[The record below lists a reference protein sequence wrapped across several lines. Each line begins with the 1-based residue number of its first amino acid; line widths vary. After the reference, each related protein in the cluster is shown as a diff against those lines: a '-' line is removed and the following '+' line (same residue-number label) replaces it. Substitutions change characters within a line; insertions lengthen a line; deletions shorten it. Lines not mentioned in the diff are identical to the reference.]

1 MLVGQH
7 LLVEC
12 RGQHAHLSDI
22 QLKTLMSKAAL
33 AGGATILFDHF
44 HKFGGHG
51 GITGVLLLAE
61 SHITV
66 HTWPELDY
74 AAFDIFMC
82 GEAFPLKAANTIAEH
97 FPESDVVIR
106 TLDRGFSPAS
116 DKHPK
121 PSSEM
126 SAATYNLL
134 TKSVLPNV

>member
-7 LLVEC
+7 ILVEC
-12 RGQHAHLSDI
+12 RGQHAHLSND
-22 QLKTLMSKAAL
+22 QLRILMSRAAL

-82 GEAFPLKAANTIAEH
+82 GEAFPLKAANIIAEH
-97 FPESDVVIR
+97 FPESDVVIK
-106 TLDRGFSPAS
+106 TLDRGLSPAS
-116 DKHPK
+116 DAQPK
-121 PSSEM
+121 PSLETPT
-126 SAATYNLL
+126 ATYNLL
-134 TKSVLPNV
+134 T